1 MPSLPGYIIGGGGG
15 SVTAAAVGA
24 VLADATAEAGVA
36 EDVRAVLAGREALPD
51 TGWTDDVTGT
61 ATAAHSSGVHTLGT
75 NASGAVMAHRAT
87 TTSPE
92 CPAIEIIGRFDV
104 TSGAPATGWWSGF
117 ALLNAASTYSC
128 LAQVVESGAVQLW
141 HAHGSGYGLVGS
153 GGSVSLT
160 SGDVWLR
167 LIVTPSYIAASYGTG
182 SGSTPPTSWTTVAY
196 ANTVASTLA
205 AGHLNRIA
213 VHAAR
218 NGSGSGTY
226 TVEWRN
232 VTVKSLSIAA

>member
-51 TGWTDDVTGT
+51 TGWTDNVTGT

-104 TSGAPATGWWSGF
+104 TTGVPGTGWWSG
-117 ALLNAASTYSC
+117 LLLANTANTYGY
-128 LAQVVESGAVQLW
+128 LVQVVETKAVQLW
-141 HAHGSGYGLVGS
+141 HAHGSGYSLVGS
-153 GGSVSLT
+153 AGSVSLT

-167 LIVTPSYIAASYGTG
+167 LIATPSYIAASYGTG

-196 ANTVASTLA
+196 ANTVAGTLA